1 MIDFSTPQGKK
12 AKAMIDREYIVWLTT
27 VDAQLRPQ
35 PRPVWFIWDND
46 SFLIYSQAKAFKV
59 RHVEQH
65 PAVALH
71 FNADDQA
78 EQDVVIFIGE
88 AHIDP
93 HAPQPDQS
101 AAYMK
106 KYASGI
112 KDLGSTAEGFS
123 GEYSVAIRIKPLAL
137 RA

>member
-1 MIDFSTPQGKK
+1 MFDIP
-12 AKAMIDREYIVWLTT
+12 AKLRATVKRRLKEEYVIWLTT
-27 VDAQLRPQ
+27 VGSDLTPQ

-88 AHIDP
+88 AHIDH